1 MDSLGFRYAQTNNA
15 FTHPNMIFAVTPD
28 LKTAKAL
35 ISTEYR
41 LFRTSF
47 AFPLTFFR
55 PGRARVWGLAK
66 IQHIRRMIIGPP
78 RDVSDPQIFHHVSL
92 VAFLAWVGLGA
103 DGLSSSAYGPEEA
116 YKALGAHAHLSI
128 VLVVMT
134 AITIAVISIAYSNL
148 IQHFPGGGGGY
159 LVATKLLGNRVGV
172 VSGCALLVDYV
183 LTITVSVASGC
194 DQLWS
199 FLPPAWLPYKLP
211 AEFLVIGILVVL
223 NLRGVRESVN
233 VLAPIF
239 LVFIVTHVV
248 AILYAVGAHF
258 TRLPAVFHDARVD
271 FHDSVHTIGWIPL
284 ALILLR
290 AYSLGGGT
298 YTGIEAVSNGVVM
311 LREPRVRTGKRTM
324 ALMAASL
331 AFTAGGIM
339 FGYLLTD
346 SRPAEGR
353 TMNSVLL
360 TNLFG
365 HWHVGTIPIGTVLVV
380 VSLAAE
386 AALLFV
392 AAQTGFLDGPR
403 VLANMAVD
411 SWMPHRFSQLS
422 DRLVTKNGV
431 YMMGMAAAA
440 ALAYTRGDISTLV
453 VMYSINV
460 FITFSLTEL
469 GMARHWIV
477 ERAKEPRWK
486 SQLAIHGTGLVMCVS
501 ILTITTLEKFREGG
515 WITVVITS
523 VVIAL
528 AFAIRRH
535 YDNVQESMKR
545 LDEILISLPA
555 PEQPEVTP
563 SQLEPRLPTAIISVS
578 SFSGFGLHQILS
590 IHKSFSGYFKQ
601 FLFVSA
607 AVVDSG
613 NFKGAEEIDHLERTT
628 EEALKKYVAW
638 AQGQGLKADY
648 RVGLGTEAVSTVEDM
663 CRELS
668 EEFPRAIF
676 FMGRLIFRE
685 EKWYHRLLHNETP
698 HAIQRRLQFQGIQ
711 AMVLPIRVL
720 E

>member
-1 MDSLGFRYAQTNNA
+1 MRSL
-15 FTHPNMIFAVTPD
+15 
-28 LKTAKAL
+28 
-35 ISTEYR
+35 
-41 LFRTSF
+41 
-47 AFPLTFFR
+47 
-55 PGRARVWGLAK
+55 
-66 IQHIRRMIIGPP
+66 RRMIIGPP

-116 YKALGAHAHLSI
+116 YKALGPHAHLSI
-128 VLVVMT
+128 VLVAIT
-134 AITIAVISIAYSNL
+134 AVTIAVISLAYSNL
-148 IQHFPGGGGGY
+148 IEHFPGGGGGY

-172 VSGCALLVDYV
+172 VSGTALLVDYV

-199 FLPPAWLPYKLP
+199 ILPAAWLPYKWP
-211 AEFLVIGILVVL
+211 AEFVVIGLLVVL

-233 VLAPIF
+233 ILAPIF
-239 LVFIVTHVV
+239 LVFIVTHAA

-271 FHDSVHTIGWIPL
+271 FHNSVSTIGFLPL
-284 ALILLR
+284 MLILLR

-298 YTGIEAVSNGVVM
+298 YTGIEAVSNGVSM

-339 FGYLLTD
+339 FGYLLTN
-346 SRPAEGR
+346 SRPAEGK

-365 HWHVGTIPIGTVLVV
+365 GWHIGGVPLGYGLVV
-380 VSLAAE
+380 LSLAAE

-431 YMMGMAAAA
+431 YMMGLAAAA
-440 ALAYTRGDISTLV
+440 ALLYTRGDISTLV

-469 GMARHWIV
+469 GMSRHWIL
-477 ERAKEPRWK
+477 ERGKEPHWK
-486 SQLAIHGTGLVMCVS
+486 RLLALHGTGLVMCAS
-501 ILTITTLEKFREGG
+501 ILVITTLEKFRQGG
-515 WITVVITS
+515 WITVAITS
-523 VVIAL
+523 VVVAL
-528 AFAIRRH
+528 AFAIHRH
-535 YDNVQESMKR
+535 YTNVRASLKR
-545 LDEILISLPA
+545 LDDILITVPA
-555 PEQPEVTP
+555 PEKPDVTP
-563 SQLEPRLPTAIISVS
+563 SDLETRLPTAIISVT

-590 IHKSFSGYFKQ
+590 IHKSFPGYFKQ

-613 NFKGAEEIDHLERTT
+613 NFKGAEEIDALERTT

-648 RVGLGTEAVSTVEDM
+648 RLGLGTEAVSTVEDM
-663 CRELS
+663 CRELAT
-668 EEFPRAIF
+668 EFPRAIF

>member
-1 MDSLGFRYAQTNNA
+1 MTQLQEPQSR
-15 FTHPNMIFAVTPD
+15 I
-28 LKTAKAL
+28 K
-35 ISTEYR
+35 R
-41 LFRTSF
+41 
-47 AFPLTFFR
+47 
-55 PGRARVWGLAK
+55 
-66 IQHIRRMIIGPP
+66 IRRMIIGPP
-78 RDVSDPQIFHHVSL
+78 RDVSDPKIFHHTSL
-92 VAFLAWVGLGA
+92 IALLAWIGLGA

-116 YKALGAHAHLSI
+116 YKALGPHAHLSI
-128 VLVVMT
+128 ILVAMT
-134 AITIAVISIAYSNL
+134 AVTIAVISIAYSNL

-183 LTITVSVASGC
+183 LTISVSIASGC

-199 FLPPAWLPYKLP
+199 FLPERWLPYKFP
-211 AEFLVIGILVVL
+211 AEFLVLAVLVVL

-233 VLAPIF
+233 ILAPIF
-239 LVFIVTHVV
+239 VVFIITHVV
-248 AILYAVGAHF
+248 AITYAVALHF
-258 TRLPAVFHDARVD
+258 TRLPAVFHDARAD
-271 FHDSVHTIGWIPL
+271 FHHSIQIAGWIPVML
-284 ALILLR
+284 LLLR

-298 YTGIEAVSNGVVM
+298 YTGIEAVSNGVTI

-324 ALMAASL
+324 ALMATSL

-339 FGYLLTD
+339 FGYLLTN
-346 SRPAEGR
+346 SRPVEGK

-365 HWHVGTIPIGTVLVV
+365 GNKLGVFFVIVALT
-380 VSLAAE
+380 SE

-431 YMMGMAAAA
+431 YMMGIAACAT
-440 ALAYTRGDISTLV
+440 LLYTHGDITTLV

-469 GMARHWIV
+469 GMSRHWIKD
-477 ERAKEPRWK
+477 RAKEPKWR
-486 SQLAIHGTGLVMCVS
+486 SQLSIHGTGLVMCLA
-501 ILTITTLEKFREGG
+501 ILVVTTMEKFRQGG
-515 WITVVITS
+515 WITILITS
-523 VVIAL
+523 VLIAL
-528 AFAIRRH
+528 CFAIHRH
-535 YDNVQESMKR
+535 YATVRNSMRR
-545 LDEILISLPA
+545 LDEILMSVGPV
-555 PEQPEVTP
+555 PTDVDTVVP
-563 SQLEPRLPTAIISVS
+563 SDLDTNAPTAAITVKT
-578 SFSGFGLHQILS
+578 FSGFGLHQILS
-590 IHKSFSGYFKQ
+590 IHKAFPNYFRQ
-601 FLFVSA
+601 FIFVAA

-613 NFKGAEEIDHLERTT
+613 NFKGAEELERLETTT
-628 EEALKKYVAW
+628 EEDLKKYVSW
-638 AQGQGLKADY
+638 AQRQGFKADY
-648 RVGLGTEAVSTVEDM
+648 RIGIGTEAVATVEEI
-663 CRELS
+663 CREIS

-711 AMVLPIRVL
+711 AMILPIRVL

>member
-1 MDSLGFRYAQTNNA
+1 
-15 FTHPNMIFAVTPD
+15 
-28 LKTAKAL
+28 
-35 ISTEYR
+35 
-41 LFRTSF
+41 
-47 AFPLTFFR
+47 
-55 PGRARVWGLAK
+55 LAK
-66 IQHIRRMIIGPP
+66 IQNIRRMIIGPP

-248 AILYAVGAHF
+248 AILWAVGAHF

-380 VSLAAE
+380 LSLAAE

-403 VLANMAVD
+403 VLSNMAVD

-440 ALAYTRGDISTLV
+440 ALLYTRGDISTLV

-477 ERAKEPRWK
+477 ERAREPRWK

-535 YDNVQESMKR
+535 YDNVQDSMKR

-563 SQLEPRLPTAIISVS
+563 SQLDPKLPTAIISVS

-590 IHKSFSGYFKQ
+590 IHKSFPGYFKQ

-613 NFKGAEEIDHLERTT
+613 NFKGAEEIGHLERTT

-663 CRELS
+663 CRELA